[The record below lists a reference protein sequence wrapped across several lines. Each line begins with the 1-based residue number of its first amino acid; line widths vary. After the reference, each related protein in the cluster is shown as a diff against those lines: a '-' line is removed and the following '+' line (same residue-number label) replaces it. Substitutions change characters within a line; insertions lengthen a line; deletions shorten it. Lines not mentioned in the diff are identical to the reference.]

1 MFGPGAFLQESAGTV
16 ARSELTVL
24 LLQPAT
30 CPTMRRAAAPSGS
43 GLTLSEERGEGT
55 ASTRRKVSLETE
67 LLPRAPG
74 FFDRD
79 ARRLFK
85 SYFGHIRLRSLKV
98 WFSSVLFLH
107 FYHGPLLICKLT
119 TIPLLHMHCAVLI
132 YAMIDG
138 HSVCLR
144 HVYVITL
151 L

>member
-1 MFGPGAFLQESAGTV
+1 
-16 ARSELTVL
+16 
-24 LLQPAT
+24 
-30 CPTMRRAAAPSGS
+30 MRRAAAPSGS
-43 GLTLSEERGEGT
+43 GLTLSEEGGEGT

-67 LLPRAPG
+67 LLQRAPG

-85 SYFGHIRLRSLKV
+85 SYFGNIRLRSLKV
-98 WFSSVLFLH
+98 WFSSILLLH

-119 TIPLLHMHCAVLI
+119 TIPLLHMHCAVLK
-132 YAMIDG
+132 YTVIDG
-138 HSVCLR
+138 HSVFLR